1 LRKGRTD
8 VMLEVADLVKH
19 YDVGDEAVRAVDG
32 VSLCIEAG
40 EMVALYGPSGSG
52 KSTLIDLIAGFQSP
66 DSGTVV
72 VDGRNI
78 RSFSEAEEADYLR
91 LTVGIIGQP
100 QELMPSATARDNA
113 CLKLLRDH
121 PRDAP
126 RLIEPL
132 LLALGLGD
140 RLDQPAR
147 KLSMGER
154 QRVMVAQ
161 ALSTGP
167 KLVLADEP
175 TGSLDTRR
183 SRDVLGLIK
192 QLCRERDVAVLLA
205 THDPQ
210 AVAFADRA
218 YELRDGHLHDYKPEK
233 LYLRAIREGVSP

>member
-1 LRKGRTD
+1 
-8 VMLEVADLVKH
+8 MLEVADLVKR
-19 YDVGDEAVRAVDG
+19 YKAGDEVVHAVDG
-32 VSLCIEAG
+32 VSLRIEPG

-52 KSTLIDLIAGFQSP
+52 KSTLIDLIAGFQAP
-66 DSGTVV
+66 DSGTIV
-72 VDGRNI
+72 VDGRDT
-78 RSFSEAEEADYLR
+78 RAFSEAEHADYLR

-100 QELMPSATARDNA
+100 QDLMPSATARENA
-113 CLKLLRDH
+113 CMKLLRDH
-121 PRDAP
+121 PKEAP

-147 KLSMGER
+147 TLSMGER
-154 QRVMVAQ
+154 QRVMIAQ

-183 SRDVLGLIK
+183 SRDVLGLIR
-192 QLCRERDVAVLLA
+192 QLCHERDTAVLLV

-218 YELRDGHLHDYKPEK
+218 HELRDGHLHHYEPEE
-233 LYLRAIREGVSP
+233 LYLRAAGESISP